1 MIFFQIQSKDERF
14 DSKRMKLR
22 LKHNN
27 EFELVPYVSPSLF
40 RHLFK
45 IKNDINNYS
54 CKWDRFKKFTNV
66 YEYVHTVIPD
76 SKYAIC
82 KLKPLSRSFYKMIEI
97 MSCFHVLKEI
107 EEKGIEKLRTFH
119 LAEGPGGFIEAMQYV
134 RQGHSSDV
142 YYGMTLQSQN
152 QNTPG
157 WKKSAVLMQN
167 RSFVADNGADGS
179 GDVTRVANFRHCVAK
194 YAGSMHIVTAD
205 GGFDFTVDFNKQE
218 VSALRLIIAEVFTA
232 LAMQKKGGYFVL
244 KVYDIFMRTTIE
256 IIYMLCN
263 MYESVFLYKPHTSR
277 TANSEK
283 YIICK
288 SFENELTPEWVEAFD
303 RFMCKLEAS
312 SDYVVESIFDFEL
325 DNMFVTKMNDIC
337 SVIGQQQLDNI
348 SSTLSLILNPK
359 NEKVESYKRNNIQNC
374 ISWCIKHN
382 LPYNDYK
389 KVGVEL
395 GLGGGAPPPRGRGDG
410 VPE

>member
-1 MIFFQIQSKDERF
+1 MIFFQIQSKYDNF
-14 DSKRMKLR
+14 NATHLKLR
-22 LKHNN
+22 LKHQD

-40 RHLFK
+40 RHLLN
-45 IKNDINNYS
+45 IKNEINNHS

-97 MSCFHVLKEI
+97 LQCFHILKEI
-107 EEKGIEKLRTFH
+107 EEQNIEPLHTFH
-119 LAEGPGGFIEAMQYV
+119 IAEGPGGFIEAMQYIRV
-134 RQGHSSDV
+134 NKPNDI

-157 WKKSAVLMQN
+157 WKKSASLLQKKT
-167 RSFVADNGADGS
+167 FVIDSGADGS
-179 GDVTRVANFRHCVAK
+179 GDITKVENFRHCVQK
-194 YAGSMHIVTAD
+194 YSKSFHIVTAD
-205 GGFDFTVDFNKQE
+205 GGFDFTVNFNKQE
-218 VSALRLIIAEVFTA
+218 VMALRLIIAEVFTA
-232 LAMQKKGGYFVL
+232 LAIQKKGGYFVL

-288 SFENELTPEWVEAFD
+288 NMEYDITDKWINAFD
-303 RFMCKLEAS
+303 RFLSKLENS
-312 SDYVVESIFDFEL
+312 PDYIIESILDFEL
-325 DNMFVTKMNDIC
+325 DHMFLTKMNDIC

-348 SSTLSLILNPK
+348 SNTLSLILNPK
-359 NEKVESYKRNNIQNC
+359 NEKIESYKRNNIQQC
-374 ISWCIKHN
+374 ISWCIKHD

-389 KVGVEL
+389 KITGF
-395 GLGGGAPPPRGRGDG
+395 
-410 VPE
+410 